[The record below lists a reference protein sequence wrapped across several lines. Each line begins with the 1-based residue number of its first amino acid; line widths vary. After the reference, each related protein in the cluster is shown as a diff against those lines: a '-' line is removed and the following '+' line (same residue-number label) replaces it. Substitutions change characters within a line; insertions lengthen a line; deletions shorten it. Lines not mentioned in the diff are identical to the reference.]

1 MVADFDLEPVLK
13 AYTPPSLLR
22 TGSGAGFGNGA
33 AYHLNPHVRCKMNG
47 VAYTPL
53 LDHIV
58 MLSCCSLNRPISRL
72 PRTCPGPTSTYR
84 SSISQITY
92 RYVRPSLSVC
102 IRNFLLTLAS
112 LPNVS
117 NSLASSANPSQPM
130 YFEVQVGAMN
140 TSIPTTSPV
149 ISSTLKVSTP
159 SSDFE
164 WQWQREHRQLK
175 QTGTHNAATCSGGL
189 NSLFSFASVP
199 QLPNR
204 CSMSLCRSL
213 NPSQV
218 ASLPF

>member
-1 MVADFDLEPVLK
+1 VDNSDGLQPQLTASIPQWRTKWLMVADFDLEPVLK

-53 LDHIV
+53 LDHIGRLSKRVSNQPGEFFYAGTDPALFPFPYHIPPV

-117 NSLASSANPSQPM
+117 NSLASSANPSQ
-130 YFEVQVGAMN
+130 
-140 TSIPTTSPV
+140 
-149 ISSTLKVSTP
+149 
-159 SSDFE
+159 
-164 WQWQREHRQLK
+164 
-175 QTGTHNAATCSGGL
+175 
-189 NSLFSFASVP
+189 
-199 QLPNR
+199 
-204 CSMSLCRSL
+204 
-213 NPSQV
+213 
-218 ASLPF
+218 

>member
-92 RYVRPSLSVC
+92 R
-102 IRNFLLTLAS
+102 
-112 LPNVS
+112 
-117 NSLASSANPSQPM
+117 LASSANPSQPM

-204 CSMSLCRSL
+204 CSMSLCTIL
-213 NPSQV
+213 V
-218 ASLPF
+218 VGTV